1 MNKKGF
7 TLTELIVVI
16 VIIGLV
22 LLIVIPVSS
31 NIMQNNAE
39 EKGKFYVQ
47 TLENAVN
54 TYCDMYKTNNVTL
67 EELTSEGLFKTDGSN
82 GVSTDLTEATF
93 ETAHGGYDPVY
104 ANQDADRVLP
114 VDIIT
119 ELLAEGKI
127 GSMHKYYYSTVGNGT
142 AVANALKYAKEIGEK
157 LVEDHVDAVI
167 LTST

>member
-54 TYCDMYKTNNVTL
+54 TYCDMYKTNNVML
-67 EELTSEGLFKTDGSN
+67 KDLKSEGLFKTESSN
-82 GVSTDLTEATF
+82 GVGTNNLQDEANF
-93 ETAHGGYDPVY
+93 YRE
-104 ANQDADRVLP
+104 
-114 VDIIT
+114 
-119 ELLAEGKI
+119 
-127 GSMHKYYYSTVGNGT
+127 NGT
-142 AVANALKYAKEIGEK
+142 VKFNNKELEIPVRINGANYICSKAKCIK
-157 LVEDHVDAVI
+157 
-167 LTST
+167 SS

>member
-54 TYCDMYKTNNVTL
+54 TYCDMYKTNNVEFSEL
-67 EELTSEGLFKTDGSN
+67 ETEGLFSKNSN
-82 GVSTDLTEATF
+82 RVSSDDLTDASFQISLAGEVQIKKAT
-93 ETAHGGYDPVY
+93 ETTYSS
-104 ANQDADRVLP
+104 
-114 VDIIT
+114 I
-119 ELLAEGKI
+119 LLDVTI
-127 GSMHKYYYSTVGNGT
+127 NGT
-142 AVANALKYAKEIGEK
+142 EYTCDKTKCEK
-157 LVEDHVDAVI
+157 K
-167 LTST
+167 

>member
-31 NIMQNNAE
+31 NIMQNKAE

-54 TYCDMYKTNNVTL
+54 TYCDMYKTNNVML
-67 EELTSEGLFKTDGSN
+67 KDLKSEGLFKTESSN
-82 GVSTDLTEATF
+82 GVRTNNLQDEANF
-93 ETAHGGYDPVY
+93 YRE
-104 ANQDADRVLP
+104 
-114 VDIIT
+114 
-119 ELLAEGKI
+119 
-127 GSMHKYYYSTVGNGT
+127 NGT
-142 AVANALKYAKEIGEK
+142 VKFNNKELEIPVRINGANYICSKAKCIK
-157 LVEDHVDAVI
+157 
-167 LTST
+167 SS

>member
-54 TYCDMYKTNNVTL
+54 TYCDMYKTDNVTL
-67 EELTSEGLFKTDGSN
+67 KDLTDEGLFKESSN
-82 GVSTDLTEATF
+82 GVRAKLENTDKFFRENDGTVKFKGQDLKITVIINETEYTCDK
-93 ETAHGGYDPVY
+93 TKCTK
-104 ANQDADRVLP
+104 
-114 VDIIT
+114 T
-119 ELLAEGKI
+119 E
-127 GSMHKYYYSTVGNGT
+127 N
-142 AVANALKYAKEIGEK
+142 
-157 LVEDHVDAVI
+157 
-167 LTST
+167 

>member
-54 TYCDMYKTNNVTL
+54 TYCDMYKTNEVTL
-67 EELTSEGLFKTDGSN
+67 EELTSEGLFKTESSNVVSANLEKKDEFSRETDGTVKFNNKKLEISVKIN
-82 GVSTDLTEATF
+82 G
-93 ETAHGGYDPVY
+93 
-104 ANQDADRVLP
+104 ANYICSKTKCV
-114 VDIIT
+114 
-119 ELLAEGKI
+119 
-127 GSMHKYYYSTVGNGT
+127 N
-142 AVANALKYAKEIGEK
+142 
-157 LVEDHVDAVI
+157 
-167 LTST
+167 